1 MMKKAIITGVLVS
14 LLLLVGCNA
23 EPKEVVLEDS
33 ENEKNE
39 TDVSSESNL
48 LTELQDEIIKSIKD
62 QTELDKDS
70 IETVMVSGNTDDLT
84 VSVSFL
90 KDVKVDDEKIQ
101 QIVKES
107 IKKVSET
114 EDVTINEEDT
124 TIKIEKN

>member
-1 MMKKAIITGVLVS
+1 MKKAIITGVLVS